1 MIVCDF
7 IKDMIDEKFYFLQFK
22 YIGSTSNFRKG
33 VTLSKIY
40 LKKALFPKNF
50 IKENKWVK
58 SF

>member
-50 IKENKWVK
+50 IKENK
-58 SF
+58 